1 MLYTVGSALA
11 LCFDQ
16 IGLKHHFAVA
26 CDYAF
31 VLLNQLLTNK
41 DLKQINRTNALNFCF
56 NAPNYARA
64 PRATRGLAPPAAH
77 VVKRT

>member
-41 DLKQINRTNALNFCF
+41 DLKQVYRTNELIFWFSAQG
-56 NAPNYARA
+56 YARA
-64 PRATRGLAPPAAH
+64 RCATRSFAPLRQ
-77 VVKRT
+77 RTL